1 MALSANATG
10 GVPGN
15 PVCEPPAKAD
25 YSGMITTATLPDN
38 FQLREGE
45 EFDFHAVA
53 VNGGLVVT
61 RVIRSQP
68 APPEDQPGRPAHAP
82 GFAAK
87 WGRSMAKVENQ
98 NDTLLTHINE
108 KHVK

>member
-1 MALSANATG
+1 
-10 GVPGN
+10 
-15 PVCEPPAKAD
+15 
-25 YSGMITTATLPDN
+25 MITTATLPDD

-53 VNGGLVVT
+53 VNGALVVT

-68 APPEDQPGRPAHAP
+68 APPEDQPRRPAHSP

-87 WGRSMAKVENQ
+87 WGNAMAKIEDPGDAV
-98 NDTLLTHINE
+98 LTHINE